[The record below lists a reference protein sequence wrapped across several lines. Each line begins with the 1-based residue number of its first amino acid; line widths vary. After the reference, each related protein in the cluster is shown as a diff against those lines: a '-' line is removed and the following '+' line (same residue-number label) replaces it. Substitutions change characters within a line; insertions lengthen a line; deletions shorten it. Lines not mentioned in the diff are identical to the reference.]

1 MDKLKDVI
9 EGIHKFKMKEII
21 GENYLILKK
30 KQKAFIKNIIEK
42 NIVVSI
48 YDLEE
53 IEN

>member
-1 MDKLKDVI
+1 
-9 EGIHKFKMKEII
+9 
-21 GENYLILKK
+21 LKK

-53 IEN
+53 IENWKILG